1 MPLEVRETDAA
12 DALLETLLA
21 EHAARH
27 AAAPARA
34 VALPTLLARIAQHHA
49 LGAKQHAV
57 SPFER
62 MQHARDA
69 LAYLDTV
76 GWKRSYHQRMF
87 HEDFL
92 VPPLSTYFL
101 DVFLRAGVGR
111 VQDVEFVGCQLRKC
125 I

>member
-1 MPLEVRETDAA
+1 MFDVYCENVQKNARALLPRGGRSTAMPFEVRETDAA

-34 VALPTLLARIAQHHA
+34 AALPTLLARIAQHHA
-49 LGAKQHAV
+49 LGAKQHAI

-92 VPPLSTYFL
+92 VSLELVY
-101 DVFLRAGVGR
+101 V
-111 VQDVEFVGCQLRKC
+111 
-125 I
+125 